1 MSSFHLV
8 VVLVS
13 IKQLR
18 KYSSD
23 TIVYVLK
30 KGARAEDAGEVSVPG
45 RPHRVLIS
53 PHQSAQHGGEL
64 GVAFIDRDI
73 PCGALVLWLRGQ
85 GRLLNCQVGK
95 AGEGHSRQDTVSP
108 EAV

>member
-1 MSSFHLV
+1 MY
-8 VVLVS
+8 
-13 IKQLR
+13 LR
-18 KYSSD
+18 G
-23 TIVYVLK
+23 T
-30 KGARAEDAGEVSVPG
+30 RAEDAGEVSVPG

-53 PHQSAQHGGEL
+53 PHQSAQRGGEL

-73 PCGALVLWLRGQ
+73 PCGALVLWLRGK

-108 EAV
+108 KAVWCEARLLVQVSPQSPAWLKPRGK